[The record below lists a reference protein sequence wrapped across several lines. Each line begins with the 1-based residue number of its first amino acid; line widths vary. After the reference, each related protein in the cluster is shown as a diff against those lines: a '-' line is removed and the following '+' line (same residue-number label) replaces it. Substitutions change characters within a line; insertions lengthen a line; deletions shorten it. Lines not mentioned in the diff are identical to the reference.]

1 MQGVR
6 TNLVQIDSVG
16 NIPKPYTFGEEYI
29 IFPKYFYRNKYEGF
43 RWLNKVEYSGK
54 FSYRF
59 YPSFYVFKIYFSN
72 IKTKEEQII
81 NISTNFFGML
91 KIKYWNNLLF
101 IQRKFWETATTIIA
115 LFSLIFGILN

>member
-43 RWLNKVEYSGK
+43 R
-54 FSYRF
+54 
-59 YPSFYVFKIYFSN
+59 
-72 IKTKEEQII
+72 
-81 NISTNFFGML
+81 
-91 KIKYWNNLLF
+91 
-101 IQRKFWETATTIIA
+101 
-115 LFSLIFGILN
+115 